1 MKLGLCGTVEQAA
14 LIKACGY
21 DYIEMNLSA
30 LTALS
35 EADFYRTVHTLER
48 NGLPC
53 LACNVF
59 MPGSVR
65 ITGKN
70 VDPDAT
76 RQYVQAA
83 LTRAEQI
90 GAKLVV
96 FGSSAARSIPGGFP
110 AGTALLQ
117 MLDFSIMAAEIA
129 ADHDLFLALEPL
141 APTECNLINR
151 VSEGW
156 ILMHA
161 VNHPHFK
168 LLADT
173 YHMAIGQEDLS
184 VLEHVGPDLY
194 HVHTSTIGRKIPLDP
209 DILPQRL
216 LIQTLK
222 SIGYDRT
229 LSIEAG
235 WRQDLETEA
244 QEAQNLFRRL
254 LAE

>member
-1 MKLGLCGTVEQAA
+1 MGVTAMKLGLCGTVEQAA

-90 GAKLVV
+90 GAKL
-96 FGSSAARSIPGGFP
+96 
-110 AGTALLQ
+110 
-117 MLDFSIMAAEIA
+117 E
-129 ADHDLFLALEPL
+129 
-141 APTECNLINR
+141 
-151 VSEGW
+151 
-156 ILMHA
+156 
-161 VNHPHFK
+161 
-168 LLADT
+168 
-173 YHMAIGQEDLS
+173 
-184 VLEHVGPDLY
+184 
-194 HVHTSTIGRKIPLDP
+194 IGR
-209 DILPQRL
+209 
-216 LIQTLK
+216 
-222 SIGYDRT
+222 
-229 LSIEAG
+229 AHV
-235 WRQDLETEA
+235 
-244 QEAQNLFRRL
+244 
-254 LAE
+254 